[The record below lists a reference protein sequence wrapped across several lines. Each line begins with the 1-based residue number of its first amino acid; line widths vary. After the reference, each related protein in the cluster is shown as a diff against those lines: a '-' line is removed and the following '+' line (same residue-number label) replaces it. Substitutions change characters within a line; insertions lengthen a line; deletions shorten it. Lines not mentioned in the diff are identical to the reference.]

1 MTQTNL
7 KNQPT
12 DTSLARRILDA
23 IQDIRYG
30 SVEVTIHDAKV
41 VQIERREK
49 LRFDQ
54 EPGKSRKD

>member
-54 EPGKSRKD
+54 EPSKSRKD

>member
-41 VQIERREK
+41 V
-49 LRFDQ
+49 
-54 EPGKSRKD
+54 